1 MSSIY
6 GNNRSSYTQRIPS
19 ALRGAQTLTVESR
32 SRDGGNSASN
42 FSVNLSVPIQCQTNQ
57 AIGYYLK
64 EAHIPISNWTVNTGY
79 DSFQIAFPY
88 DAGHLFEVKL
98 KHGSYTA
105 SAFAQ
110 MVEDALNIVT
120 YDESATSHYKR
131 HIHKWPD
138 SLDVSFASLKTL
150 VNAAILEYNVTSLPK
165 KTDGTS
171 TDIVEPIDDS
181 TGEIDSPISF
191 KVHYNE
197 EVNRFSISR

>member
-64 EAHIPISNWTVNTGY
+64 EAHIPISNWTVSSGY

-88 DAGHLFEVKL
+88 AAGHIFEVKL
-98 KHGSYTA
+98 KHGQLS
-105 SAFAQ
+105 
-110 MVEDALNIVT
+110 
-120 YDESATSHYKR
+120 
-131 HIHKWPD
+131 
-138 SLDVSFASLKTL
+138 
-150 VNAAILEYNVTSLPK
+150 
-165 KTDGTS
+165 S
-171 TDIVEPIDDS
+171 T
-181 TGEIDSPISF
+181 
-191 KVHYNE
+191 
-197 EVNRFSISR
+197 